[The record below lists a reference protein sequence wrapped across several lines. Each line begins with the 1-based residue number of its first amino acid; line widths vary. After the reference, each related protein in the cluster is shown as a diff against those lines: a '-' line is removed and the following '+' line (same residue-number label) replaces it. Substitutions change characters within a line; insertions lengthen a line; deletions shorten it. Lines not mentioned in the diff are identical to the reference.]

1 MQTSPIVANQSA
13 VASSKPCPRLSSGIA
28 RRSAIAFASLAL
40 GVVIAH
46 VGARRPTVNAP
57 IAAAAPVIGTA
68 STSPT
73 VRPSSLLVDVLDRD
87 LIASAT
93 ALSATAAALEQS
105 EGDCVEQLCGPVWR
119 ARTHP
124 FVPNLADASPDN
136 LALLE
141 REARAGNE
149 DALEAYLLLAAGE
162 ADYTQRS
169 HDLLMHVATRG
180 SVLALITL
188 AERASVGHGFT
199 APSPAAAVLFEYLA
213 WLTGN
218 WTPSAGALTFTPSI
232 ARDVTYTQCVT
243 ATDLGNALAARRAIF
258 MRRFTDETPCTL
270 PSQSVPSIATLELMH
285 D

>member
-13 VASSKPCPRLSSGIA
+13 VASAKPCPRLSSGIA
-28 RRSAIAFASLAL
+28 RRSVIALASLAL

-87 LIASAT
+87 VIASAT
-93 ALSATAAALEQS
+93 ALSATAAALEHS
-105 EGDCVEQLCGPVWR
+105 EGDCEEPLCGPVWR

-162 ADYTQRS
+162 PDYTQRS
-169 HDLLMHVATRG
+169 HDGVSSF
-180 SVLALITL
+180 SV
-188 AERASVGHGFT
+188 
-199 APSPAAAVLFEYLA
+199 
-213 WLTGN
+213 
-218 WTPSAGALTFTPSI
+218 
-232 ARDVTYTQCVT
+232 Q
-243 ATDLGNALAARRAIF
+243 
-258 MRRFTDETPCTL
+258 
-270 PSQSVPSIATLELMH
+270 
-285 D
+285 